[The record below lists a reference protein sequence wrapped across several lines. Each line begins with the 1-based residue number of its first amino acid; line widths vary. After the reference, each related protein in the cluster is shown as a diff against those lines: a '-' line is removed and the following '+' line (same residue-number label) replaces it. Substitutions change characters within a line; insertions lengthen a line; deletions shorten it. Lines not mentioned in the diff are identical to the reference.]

1 MDNKALIEID
11 YIKQIIEVL
20 LFASDVPLPTNRL
33 LSVLEDI
40 KAEKVQH
47 AIEELNKEYANT
59 ERTFR
64 ICKIGGGYQLVTKPE
79 YAKYIKKLYKGRA
92 RSRLSPA
99 ALEVLSIIA
108 FKQPISRP
116 EVDQIR
122 GVNSDG
128 VIKTLLERNLI
139 TIAGRSEAVGRALLY
154 GTTPEFL
161 RYFGLNELTE
171 LPKPRELEE
180 LLGSAQEELKFPTE
194 ESDSEFITKLSET
207 EEDGD
212 DSSEDDEAE

>member
-1 MDNKALIEID
+1 MIEID
-11 YIKQIIEVL
+11 YIKQIVEVL
-20 LFASDVPLPTNRL
+20 LFASDVPLPTNRM
-33 LSVLEDI
+33 LSVMEDI
-40 KAEKVQH
+40 KAEKLKH
-47 AIEELNKEYANT
+47 AIEELNEEYANT

-79 YAKYIKKLYKGRA
+79 YSRYIKKLYKGRA

-180 LLGSAQEELKFPTE
+180 LLGSAQEELKFPADE
-194 ESDSEFITKLSET
+194 AEPELIEKLTQT
-207 EEDGD
+207 EEDEVETT
-212 DSSEDDEAE
+212 EDDEAE

>member
-1 MDNKALIEID
+1 MIEID
-11 YIKQIIEVL
+11 YIKQLVEVL
-20 LFASDVPLPTNRL
+20 LFASDTPLPTNRIL
-33 LSVLEDI
+33 GVLEDI
-40 KAEKVQH
+40 KANDLMY
-47 AIEELNKEYANT
+47 AIEELNTEYENSG
-59 ERTFR
+59 RTFR

-79 YAKYIKKLYKGRA
+79 YAKYIKKLYKGRT

-116 EVDQIR
+116 EVDHIR

-154 GTTPEFL
+154 GTTTEFL
-161 RYFGLNELTE
+161 RYFGLNELNE

-180 LLGSAQEELKFPTE
+180 LLGSAQEEFKFPTE
-194 ESDSEFITKLSET
+194 ET
-207 EEDGD
+207 
-212 DSSEDDEAE
+212 DSSLVEQLAEIEHEQEDVSDDEAQ